1 MHETNGALT
10 NGANDGSQTTSPA
23 ESSPV
28 DSADV
33 NGQASAVLVEP
44 SLTSAS
50 AAAKEPSAAPVE
62 KVLDESLDEE
72 DIKVSITLTVHGHKI
87 DIMKRAFEKTFYDAF
102 ESSNRGML
110 FSAIK
115 NFLEHDVYEAIAVK
129 INRKVPVTIAETPT
143 LGEKRNG
150 KHRPGYEPI
159 PPYTGLDEDDEDIKL
174 HITPPD

>member
-10 NGANDGSQTTSPA
+10 NGANNGSQTTSPA

-44 SLTSAS
+44 PLTSAS
-50 AAAKEPSAAPVE
+50 AAAKEPSAAPGE
-62 KVLDESLDEE
+62 KVLDESLYEE
-72 DIKVSITLTVHGHKI
+72 DIKVSIILTVHGHKI

-115 NFLEHDVYEAIAVK
+115 NFLEHDIYEAIAVK
-129 INRKVPVTIAETPT
+129 INRKVPVTIAK
-143 LGEKRNG
+143 G
-150 KHRPGYEPI
+150 
-159 PPYTGLDEDDEDIKL
+159 
-174 HITPPD
+174 